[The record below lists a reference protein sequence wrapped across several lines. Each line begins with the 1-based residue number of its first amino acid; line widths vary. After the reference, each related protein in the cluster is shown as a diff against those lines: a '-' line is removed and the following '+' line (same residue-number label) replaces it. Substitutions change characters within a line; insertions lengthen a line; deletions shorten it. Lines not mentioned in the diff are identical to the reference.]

1 MHDIKVYWIFFFFI
15 SVLTLINALYI
26 FAGHFFYVKMLITEE
41 SFLKACFISC
51 IFKSWGFFLPEKT
64 LANVKIFLCTR
75 SQMSCFAK
83 GPQKGYMWSGG

>member
-1 MHDIKVYWIFFFFI
+1 MHDIKVYWIFFFI

-51 IFKSWGFFLPEKT
+51 FFKSRGFFLPEK
-64 LANVKIFLCTR
+64 NPCKCKNI
-75 SQMSCFAK
+75 SM
-83 GPQKGYMWSGG
+83 Y